1 MPLTLT
7 NGLLSAVGSQRTVSA
22 AIVPFGQAE
31 RAFCWTEGNEG
42 WKKKCTSNGLWAV
55 LDSCSANYV
64 CKLGWAIIIPYSSWS
79 SLKWNCPNSRC
90 CVTNKSCRE
99 ILTKKQIQEEMNS
112 VTNTV
117 DETNNSVVRFPFP
130 FPLLLSSPFKG
141 MAAERQKST
150 S

>member
-1 MPLTLT
+1 MGNNNTIFKLVIAQMELSKFA
-7 NGLLSAVGSQRTVSA
+7 LLCDKQKLS
-22 AIVPFGQAE
+22 
-31 RAFCWTEGNEG
+31 GNSD
-42 WKKKCTSNGLWAV
+42 K
-55 LDSCSANYV
+55 
-64 CKLGWAIIIPYSSWS
+64 
-79 SLKWNCPNSRC
+79 
-90 CVTNKSCRE
+90 
-99 ILTKKQIQEEMNS
+99 KKQIQEEMNS